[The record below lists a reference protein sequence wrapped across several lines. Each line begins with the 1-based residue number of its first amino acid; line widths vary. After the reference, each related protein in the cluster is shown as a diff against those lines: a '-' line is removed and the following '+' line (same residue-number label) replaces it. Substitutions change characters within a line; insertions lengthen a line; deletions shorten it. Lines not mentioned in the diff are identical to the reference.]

1 MNNRFREALLAGT
14 PTLGT
19 WVQLGHPAV
28 AEVFGRVGFDWVAV
42 DLEHG
47 VIGLESMANVFRA
60 IELHGAVPVARL
72 PFNDPIW
79 IKRVLDAGAGGL
91 IVPMV
96 NSRADAEAAIRE
108 AKYPPLGRRGYGYSR
123 ANSYGLDFERSI
135 EEANREVA
143 IVMQIEHRDGI
154 QDLDGI
160 LSVEGVDAAFIG
172 PLDLSGSFGKT
183 GQLDCPEMVE
193 ALGTFLA
200 ACSRHHIAP
209 GMHLVHPTEANI
221 QQAFDDGYSMIALGL
236 DLALLASSATTVL
249 QLGRQAIDSHR
260 ATALP
265 A

>member
-1 MNNRFREALLAGT
+1 MNNRFRQALLAGT

-19 WVQLGHPAV
+19 WIQLGHPAV

-47 VIGLESMANVFRA
+47 VIDLESMADIFRA

-72 PFNDPIW
+72 PFNDPIL
-79 IKRVLDAGAGGL
+79 IKRVLDAGAAGL
-91 IVPMV
+91 IIPMV
-96 NSRADAEAAIRE
+96 NSRADAEAAIRQ

-123 ANSYGLDFERSI
+123 ANSYGLDFDRCI
-135 EEANREVA
+135 GEANREIAV
-143 IVMQIEHRDGI
+143 VMQIEHRDGI
-154 QDLDGI
+154 QDVDGI

-183 GQLDCPEMVE
+183 GQLDCPEVVE
-193 ALGTFLA
+193 ALNTFLV
-200 ACSRHHIAP
+200 ACARHGIAP

-221 QQAFDDGYSMIALGL
+221 QQAFEDGYTMIALGL
-236 DLALLASSATTVL
+236 DLALLASSAAAAL
-249 QLGRQAIDSHR
+249 QLGRQAVASR
-260 ATALP
+260 SAAELP